1 MNNYLCE
8 YTGITRKAS
17 PNVPICVILSLYS
30 EERRKGY
37 DCHGRHATH
46 TRRGSRKSPAICEN
60 SQEVYSLGADR
71 GSSGRQPLPSE
82 RVGARPLSSQKYQT
96 RNGRQ
101 KIKPP
106 RWMAITITFTAVR
119 LFPKIGTRKEQP
131 LLYPAYFLVY
141 EPCLTMSRCR
151 YTEWAHERKK
161 VCS

>member
-1 MNNYLCE
+1 MKGINEFYEL
-8 YTGITRKAS
+8 TSITRKAS
-17 PNVPICVILSLYS
+17 LSCHKYVRISLS
-30 EERRKGY
+30 NEERRKGH
-37 DCHGRHATH
+37 DCYGRHATH
-46 TRRGSRKSPAICEN
+46 SRRGSRKSTALCKN
-60 SQEVYSLGADR
+60 SQEVYSLRTDR
-71 GSSGRQPLPSE
+71 GSSGRQPLPSKG
-82 RVGARPLSSQKYQT
+82 VGARPLSSQKYQT
-96 RNGRQ
+96 GNRQ

-106 RWMAITITFTAVR
+106 ERWQTRQFTAVR

>member
-1 MNNYLCE
+1 MNDLMGLN
-8 YTGITRKAS
+8 GITRKATLS
-17 PNVPICVILSLYS
+17 CHIYDILSLYG

-37 DCHGRHATH
+37 DCHGRQATH
-46 TRRGSRKSPAICEN
+46 ARRGSRESSTICKN
-60 SQEVYSLGADR
+60 SQEVYPLKADR
-71 GSSGRQPLPSE
+71 GSPGRQPLPSKG
-82 RVGARPLSSQKYQT
+82 VGARPLSSQKYQT
-96 RNGRQ
+96 GNRQ

-106 RWMAITITFTAVR
+106 ERWQTRQFTAVR